1 MEQPTNIL
9 PENGRIIIDL
19 CDNGYIVQLPGL
31 SPTTALMDSLG
42 ALMPGIIDRV
52 VGNEDADPQM
62 EEIKKQVA
70 AAEKAERP
78 GYIVEPRRN
87 YFVFHL
93 LGDVTKF
100 IEEIITIAR
109 LQQFK

>member
-9 PENGRIIIDL
+9 PENGRIIIEL
-19 CDNGYIVQLPGL
+19 CDNGYIVQLPGQ
-31 SPTTALMDSLG
+31 SPTSALMDTMG

-78 GYIVEPRRN
+78 GYTLEARRN
-87 YFVFHL
+87 YFVFASIAEVL
-93 LGDVTKF
+93 RF
-100 IEEIITIAR
+100 IEKCVWEAR
-109 LQQFK
+109 EK